1 MTKFKRYQLAYQ
13 RGLRHGYNH
22 EKEGIMNPQKA
33 TEWRDRGR
41 QQNFTIEESPE
52 SGSVIG
58 ERTGVVEQKIESEY
72 REGYLLGVELSK
84 EGIVTKDKLVH
95 YRSATSADGP
105 LPNIGVK
112 ELRQA
117 LINPSQAFKA
127 EGFTKDEET
136 RAEDG
141 TLKSNQ
147 YKNISYRKIN
157 GEIKVIETRRI

>member
-1 MTKFKRYQLAYQ
+1 MYQRAYQ

-22 EKEGIMNPQKA
+22 EKEGVMNPQKA
-33 TEWRDRGR
+33 TEWKDRGR
-41 QQNFTIEESPE
+41 EQNFTIEESPE
-52 SGSVIG
+52 SGNTI
-58 ERTGVVEQKIESEY
+58 RKLTGIVEQKIESEY

-84 EGIVTKDKLVH
+84 EGIVTKDKLAH
-95 YRSATSADGP
+95 YRSARESEQP
-105 LPNIGVK
+105 LPNIDGV
-112 ELRQA
+112 ELRQV
-117 LINPSQAFKA
+117 LINPSQAFKT

-141 TLKSNQ
+141 ALKSKQ